1 MSFTLDVSKYVAKTK
16 KDVTEVIQSTAIVMF
31 RDVIFDSPVDTGRFR
46 ANWFCTVNNPTGK
59 VVYNPDEIYPPDA
72 QIVDRMIKKV
82 ESAKSPK
89 TYYLTNNLPYAYNLE
104 MGSSNQ
110 APQGMVRKNI
120 NRFNAL
126 LEQEAR
132 KYK

>member
-16 KDVTEVIQSTAIVMF
+16 KNVNEVIQGTAISLY
-31 RDVIFDSPVDTGRFR
+31 RSIILDTPVDTGRLVG
-46 ANWFCTVNNPTGK
+46 NWFVTKGSPSTKTVKGVMTAPQ
-59 VVYNPDEIYPPDA
+59 A
-72 QIVDRMIKKV
+72 VDRMTKV
-82 ESAKSPK
+82 VEGKESNV
-89 TYYLTNNLPYAYNLE
+89 YYLTNNLPYAYRIEYEGWSKNK
-104 MGSSNQ
+104 